1 MEEDYIEDDFIANNG
16 MDLMQVLKSDYDAA
30 LGTHGTV
37 TSYVED
43 WWDLYDGA
51 RRKDTTDNM
60 NFQNLPA
67 QKDIMRSVEQA
78 LPDITSPFVQNN
90 EIVEVLPKDA
100 ESVEIA
106 EVMTK
111 LINDQFT
118 KGQKVLEFIET
129 LGRNIQVE
137 GTVFTKV
144 GWGEDQPIIDNV
156 PINELLL
163 DPSARSM
170 DDLKYVIQRRKVSR
184 EEIRNNPAWYGKHND
199 EFILNLDS
207 AGSSEFDNYRTMTD
221 ESFNYDDSGRQ
232 LVEIFEYYGML
243 DIGNGLEPVLCIWAA
258 GDVLMKAEPSPYP
271 ASWNGIPF
279 EAAVYTRVPYS
290 IYGVSLAELLRGS
303 QNFRQLIRA
312 GMAEDLMN
320 STVGMNHVK
329 KGALD
334 PLNRKAFLNGKRI
347 IEWNTSPQEGLQQ
360 GTFVPIN
367 PSIFQLNETL
377 HQEQE
382 ELSGISRMNMGMD
395 PRSLNSNVSATAVS
409 ITNNN
414 AQKRMLQVTRHVAE
428 MLERAFHKWIDLNQV
443 LLESAMVRDGDD
455 FIPVNAQML
464 SMGGSKFDV
473 NIVAG
478 TAGSKQQK
486 LQHIQM
492 MLSVVPAAQ
501 VGKEVTL
508 KLIAEMAD
516 LLDMPKLSK
525 DIEAMAMQP
534 NEPTPEQDIAMQL
547 DIAEKQAGI
556 EKDNAKAMLDKA
568 KSMETFVNTERKSYG
583 LD

>member
-1 MEEDYIEDDFIANNG
+1 MEEDYIEEDYIANNG

-184 EEIRNNPAWYGKHND
+184 EEIRNNPAWYGEHND

-221 ESFNYDDSGRQ
+221 ESFNYDDSRRQ

-271 ASWNGIPF
+271 ASWGGIPF

-414 AQKRMLQVTRHVAE
+414 AQKRMLQVTRHISE
-428 MLERAFHKWIDLNQV
+428 MLERVFYKWIDLNQV
-443 LLESAMVRDGDD
+443 LLESAMVRDGDN

-508 KLIAEMAD
+508 KLIAEMAG

-534 NEPTPEQDIAMQL
+534 NEPTPEQDMAMQL
-547 DIAEKQAGI
+547 ELAEKQAGI